1 LDDELPGLT
10 YLKMLCEQIPEIEIV
25 KVFNDPEKLVA
36 ELRVLDFDLLITD
49 VEMPGVDGL
58 SLATQLKGKLVVF
71 TTAYK
76 DYAAAAFEIDA
87 VDYITKPVTKERLQK
102 AVHKSLEQL
111 RNRAQAPLF
120 VTMNTDK
127 GKTLIYFDS
136 ILSIK
141 VSSTDSRDKEVLF
154 EDDSILILKNI
165 NFDSLMQY
173 LPKEAFC
180 RINKKEI
187 VAFKAVHSY
196 SHNEIVLKSRLKTGQ
211 SIRLSLSETYR
222 SYFLKNIKT

>member
-1 LDDELPGLT
+1 
-10 YLKMLCEQIPEIEIV
+10 MLCEQIPELEIV

-36 ELRVLDFDLLITD
+36 ELPVLDFDLLITD
-49 VEMPGVDGL
+49 VEMPGEDGL

-111 RNRAQAPLF
+111 RNRALAPLF

-136 ILSIK
+136 IQSIK
-141 VSSTDSRDKEVLF
+141 VSPTDSRDKEVLF

-165 NFDSLMQY
+165 NFDSLMQH
-173 LPKEAFC
+173 LPKEEFC

-211 SIRLSLSETYR
+211 RIRLNLSETYR

>member
-1 LDDELPGLT
+1 
-10 YLKMLCEQIPEIEIV
+10 MLCEQIPELEIV

-36 ELRVLDFDLLITD
+36 ELPVLDFDLLITD
-49 VEMPGVDGL
+49 VEMPGEDGL

-111 RNRAQAPLF
+111 RNRALAPLF

-136 ILSIK
+136 IQSIK
-141 VSSTDSRDKEVLF
+141 VSPTDSRDKEVLF

-165 NFDSLMQY
+165 NFDTLMQH
-173 LPKEAFC
+173 LPKEEFC

-211 SIRLSLSETYR
+211 RIRLNLSETYR